1 MFLSQNKPP
10 EPSGGF
16 FLMTT
21 PFTFVLSFA
30 AQLVRPFRSARLGS
44 RPRSPLSWRTRA
56 LSFPCVAGYR
66 FIAPITESAP
76 ITENARIAE
85 PDLRVEKGIPKAAN
99 RLCRFAVSV
108 VAGLLGGALLLGV
121 FLGFDNAG
129 AREWL
134 RRSSTALA
142 PFAHWPCFRWRIYRA
157 IRSRS
162 ILSMA

>member
-56 LSFPCVAGYR
+56 LSFPCVAR
-66 FIAPITESAP
+66 RTTHRIPLPVRDAFPREKSAAPCPRLMALEKLGLSISIQLQRGLSP
-76 ITENARIAE
+76 AE
-85 PDLRVEKGIPKAAN
+85 LQLSR
-99 RLCRFAVSV
+99 
-108 VAGLLGGALLLGV
+108 AL
-121 FLGFDNAG
+121 
-129 AREWL
+129 
-134 RRSSTALA
+134 T
-142 PFAHWPCFRWRIYRA
+142 
-157 IRSRS
+157 
-162 ILSMA
+162 